1 MKKIKNFSNVSKKYK
16 NLKLSFNNEIDIE
29 KNVLKT
35 YNYKKNNIKKGKLNL
50 RKARNKLFSKINE
63 NPIEQS
69 ESILVENLLKDLS
82 ESKFFPKEM
91 KFKNLNLKQ
100 NSYMKNNFLTK
111 TQKNIFRNDS
121 HRSYNNDN
129 RNKSLKNIYYNK
141 KNNKNNIREYLFKK
155 GSWQK

>member
-1 MKKIKNFSNVSKKYK
+1 MIVK
-16 NLKLSFNNEIDIE
+16 NLK
-29 KNVLKT
+29 
-35 YNYKKNNIKKGKLNL
+35 KK
-50 RKARNKLFSKINE
+50 
-63 NPIEQS
+63 
-69 ESILVENLLKDLS
+69 
-82 ESKFFPKEM
+82 
-91 KFKNLNLKQ
+91 
-100 NSYMKNNFLTK
+100 SYMKINFFSK